1 MTFVDDQIRDGLRL
15 RELTLDRSGRPV
27 TAALWQ
33 HPDSEASAPLVCFGH
48 GASGDRFQQ
57 PIPWLVKRLVGE
69 HGFIGLSIDGPV
81 HGRRQSDEGGRNAFW
96 PEWKRPGTV
105 EDMTSDWQQVLDFVQ
120 SHADVGTGPVGYWGL
135 SMGSIYGVPFVA
147 ADQRVT
153 VAVLGLMGITG
164 PDHYR
169 PLLTAAAQNIDIP
182 VLFIMQL
189 EDELF
194 TRQECLALFDAFG
207 TADKRLHANAGLH
220 PDVPMEEL
228 DHAVDF
234 FVTSL
239 KGERHERKAAFSVSS

>member
-1 MTFVDDQIRDGLRL
+1 M
-15 RELTLDRSGRPV
+15 

-33 HPDSEASAPLVCFGH
+33 HRDGEAGAPLVCFGH

-81 HGRRQSDEGGRNAFW
+81 HGRRQSGDGGRGAFW
-96 PEWKRPGTV
+96 PEWERPGTV
-105 EDMTSDWQQVLDFVQ
+105 EDMTADWQQAVDFVQ
-120 SHADVGTGPVGYWGL
+120 SDAGVGTGPVGYWGL

-147 ADQRVT
+147 SERRVT
-153 VAVLGLMGITG
+153 AAVLGLMGITG

-169 PLLTAAAQNIDIP
+169 PLLTAAAEKIDIP
-182 VLFIMQL
+182 ILFIMQL

-194 TRQECLALFDAFG
+194 TRAECLALFDAFG

-220 PDVPMEEL
+220 PDVPLEEL
-228 DHAVDF
+228 EHAVDF
-234 FVTSL
+234 LVAGLT
-239 KGERHERKAAFSVSS
+239 GERHDRKAAFSVSS